1 MVEAPDQLREKRV
14 EVILQQLED
23 LPALPDSL
31 SEALRLSPEQIS
43 KLVQLINGE
52 PAIADRVVQL
62 VRLDAP
68 QFEITSV
75 ELAAQAVGFEALQN
89 ALIAVSIFQAFHN
102 HPPADSPF

>member
-31 SEALRLSPEQIS
+31 VEALALSQDQIS
-43 KLVQLINGE
+43 KLVQLINAE
-52 PAIADRVVQL
+52 PAIAERVAQL
-62 VRLDAP
+62 VRLGAP

-75 ELAAQAVGFEALQN
+75 ESAAQAVGFEALQN
-89 ALIAVSIFQAFHN
+89 AFIAVAVFQAFHN
-102 HPPADSPF
+102 HPPVH